1 MNQGKYICKEL
12 KEIRRNIA
20 SENGIELDIPEC
32 TYTGECEGTCPRCE
46 AELQYLERELTL
58 RTAMGKAAVVAGLA
72 LGISGGTLTAA
83 AQDVTLDSHNHTK
96 TISDINPST
105 SDTCIFKGSVIDSTN
120 GEPLMSASII
130 LKDFDGNIVGGA
142 RTDFDGNFTIRA
154 PKGKYKVQVSY
165 VGYNTLKTTIKLN
178 SDTFSIGALVL
189 TRNAKALQG
198 IIPVIVGMPRFRTP
212 MIEIGAPESGERI
225 DADRIKHFPQ

>member
-32 TYTGECEGTCPRCE
+32 TYTGECEGTCPQCE

-96 TISDINPST
+96 TISDTNPST
-105 SDTCIFKGSVIDSTN
+105 SDTCIFKGSIIDSKT
-120 GEPLMSASII
+120 GEPLLFASII
-130 LKDFDGNIVGGA
+130 LLDKDGKTITGGN
-142 RTDFDGNFTIRA
+142 TDFDGNFTIRA
-154 PKGKYKVQVSY
+154 PKGKYTVEFAY
-165 VGYNTLKTTIKLN
+165 IGYATQKTTLN
-178 SDTFSIGALVL
+178 LNTDTLSIGAAVL
-189 TRNAKALQG
+189 QKTATLMG
-198 IIPVIVGMPRFRTP
+198 EIPVMIVGMPRFRTP